1 MTLTKISEE
10 IAKAAMYHILTAP
23 SGESLDLNEEKLK
36 QYLSDD
42 LEKEIK
48 DNNIIKAEINSAKV
62 ELTINCDD
70 DFNNLK
76 EIAYKAIKNVNP
88 RLKIKEIKDVIID
101 YNEYKDYTSYYISA
115 VKTNNN
121 NTRAVKLSKE
131 KISELENFYK
141 IIKDCFKNDRDP
153 LDPTDLSIYIPKDSD
168 KIKFIDNQV
177 IWNILDETL
186 QEGINNAIAI
196 TKNVASYI
204 EDKGYTLNEDTKK
217 YRIDNFNVT
226 PYQIGWDSMYFTTLQ
241 IDDITKDKKV
251 VIGFDTASKEL
262 RLFQNKNIVRKNNSA
277 KIILS
282 FYNLIENKDVSDIVL
297 YFMKQIL
304 KIK

>member
-1 MTLTKISEE
+1 MTLTNLSKE
-10 IAKAAMYHILTAP
+10 ITKAAMYHILTEP

-70 DFNNLK
+70 DFNYLRLMAYESLK
-76 EIAYKAIKNVNP
+76 DIHP
-88 RLKIKEIKDVIID
+88 QLQIKEIKDVIID

-115 VKTNNN
+115 IKTNNS

-141 IIKDCFKNDRDP
+141 IIKDCLKNDRDP